1 MDNRILK
8 CGTGGKKKRIEFRLP
23 AHYLAATSAGPES
36 RGADMRRGDCALSW
50 GAFALLWL
58 VAGFPL
64 VPAASAAT
72 ARHRIPDSAVS
83 IHLVETQR
91 LPKEALHATPQPC
104 LPGTWV
110 PGTDDFLIA
119 GSHRFSASGARK
131 LFLWNTRTHRVT
143 QLINVPAIVK
153 ILNKGLGGRKDFAA
167 RGRAKPGRSNGWG
180 LGGLQFNKGKLV
192 TIFQNTIGP
201 APIRNFAGQVPPGI
215 TATNRHPNPF
225 GGNHDRTTLRVL
237 AWRVE
242 RNPFRVVGDPVA
254 GYAREIESDSFGDGC
269 QILIPSEGPWFAALA
284 GGEELPSTASGHVR
298 YISFPIAIFDIA
310 TGRRFA
316 EGGRLRSPP
325 WCPFASPTGSGLG
338 WLAQVVVGGG
348 PGLISGDNILRFMP
362 VSNARRDVA
371 WKSRGHRVTPRK
383 PHDTEMIRVRRIR
396 VPELNPMAILRQ
408 ATFSPHGGRIF
419 VIAQLPF
426 SANVRSGRSEIAEV
440 SPVTGRV
447 TRMLALG
454 PPGAALAPT
463 ISPDGRLLAVW
474 LLHQDRRK
482 HLHFRLLLLDTST
495 LKVIASCRAPRD
507 VITGLYF
514 SPTGTKIAAVGNKA
528 IYLFQIGFH

>member
-1 MDNRILK
+1 
-8 CGTGGKKKRIEFRLP
+8 
-23 AHYLAATSAGPES
+23 
-36 RGADMRRGDCALSW
+36 MRRGDCALSW

-58 VAGFPL
+58 VAVFPL

-83 IHLVETQR
+83 IHLVETRR

-104 LPGTWV
+104 LTGTWV

-254 GYAREIESDSFGDGC
+254 GGV
-269 QILIPSEGPWFAALA
+269 
-284 GGEELPSTASGHVR
+284 ELPSTTSGHVR

-362 VSNARRDVA
+362 VSNARRAVA
-371 WKSRGHRVTPRK
+371 WKGRGHRVTPLK

-396 VPELNPMAILRQ
+396 IPELNPRAILRQ

-463 ISPDGRLLAVW
+463 VSPDGRLLAVW